1 MDFEFSGSERILKE
15 TLNRFGQE
23 KLAQI
28 AEEIDRTDRFPEWL
42 WSSLAGLEAV
52 QIFGGYGYS
61 LEYPVNRFLRD
72 AKLYTIGAG
81 SNKIR
86 KMIIAKELLGF

>member
-1 MDFEFSGSERILKE
+1 MDFEFSESERILKE

-42 WSSLAGLEAV
+42 
-52 QIFGGYGYS
+52 
-61 LEYPVNRFLRD
+61 
-72 AKLYTIGAG
+72 
-81 SNKIR
+81 
-86 KMIIAKELLGF
+86 

>member
-1 MDFEFSGSERILKE
+1 MALIF
-15 TLNRFGQE
+15 TV
-23 KLAQI
+23 
-28 AEEIDRTDRFPEWL
+28 
-42 WSSLAGLEAV
+42 GLEAV

>member
-1 MDFEFSGSERILKE
+1 VDFELSESERILKE

-42 WSSLAGLEAV
+42 
-52 QIFGGYGYS
+52 
-61 LEYPVNRFLRD
+61 
-72 AKLYTIGAG
+72 
-81 SNKIR
+81 
-86 KMIIAKELLGF
+86 

>member
-1 MDFEFSGSERILKE
+1 V
-15 TLNRFGQE
+15 
-23 KLAQI
+23 
-28 AEEIDRTDRFPEWL
+28 
-42 WSSLAGLEAV
+42 V

-81 SNKIR
+81 CNKIR